1 MYFDSTFLFLIPAMV
16 LAFYAQWKVRSTFT
30 RFSEVPTSR
39 GRTGAEVAAEILQR
53 RGINDVRIEPVE
65 GMLADHYDPRN
76 KVLRL
81 SPEVYGAS
89 SVAAIGVAA
98 HECGHAIQ
106 HQQHYAPLALRGA
119 LVPVASIGTN
129 AAWILFMIGLFTAR
143 RGLMDIGIVI
153 FLGYVAFALITLPVE
168 FDASSRAVQVLQG
181 EGLVTPNEAGGVRS
195 VLNAAALTYVAA
207 AAMAVLQLLRLVM
220 LRNMRSGDD

>member
-1 MYFDSTFLFLIPAMV
+1 
-16 LAFYAQWKVRSTFT
+16 
-30 RFSEVPTSR
+30 
-39 GRTGAEVAAEILQR
+39 
-53 RGINDVRIEPVE
+53 
-65 GMLADHYDPRN
+65 
-76 KVLRL
+76 
-81 SPEVYGAS
+81 VYGAS

-106 HQQHYAPLALRGA
+106 HQQQYAPLALRGA

-143 RGLMDIGIVI
+143 QGLMDIGILI
-153 FLGYVAFALITLPVE
+153 FLGYVAFSLITLPVE

-207 AAMAVLQLLRLVM
+207 AAMAVLQLVRLIV
-220 LRNMRSGDD
+220 LRNMRSSDE